1 MFVQCFEVVRH
12 RVSAKYQG
20 TALQSSVPIMKEIDA
35 KKCYNPVHQEAPDGL
50 VKIAYNAAFR

>member
-12 RVSAKYQG
+12 RVSAKYPG

-35 KKCYNPVHQEAPDGL
+35 KKC
-50 VKIAYNAAFR
+50 